1 MEDLTKM
8 EYLLKKLESCDGFIL
23 LTINED
29 KTQGY
34 IIDADVSENLTIEQ
48 VDELLIEIIN
58 NRKKL

>member
-1 MEDLTKM
+1 MENLIEKIET
-8 EYLLKKLESCDGFIL
+8 SDGFIL